1 MSVWQAAKKLRPQ
14 RSSSISLW
22 AGGARTLLLTLK
34 QVPCS
39 PSRPPHQGPTSNL
52 FSWPFRDARNTKHP
66 TTRLKNSCPW
76 VKLEAVFM
84 YTALWLQ
91 AGAARPSFS
100 QRFCTSLGLPAT
112 AASGLETCFLAGLK
126 LAMLAYNLTWLFY
139 SASVLQAASSQRRLT
154 HHGSRV
160 LEARNAAL
168 GLGEGANGRLDV

>member
-66 TTRLKNSCPW
+66 TTRLKNSCVPGSNSKQFSCTQRL
-76 VKLEAVFM
+76 VAPSRGSAPQLL
-84 YTALWLQ
+84 TALLHKPWASSNGSFWSRNLLSCWSQ
-91 AGAARPSFS
+91 AGYAGLQPHLALLISFCFAGCFVPEKTNASRLKGFGSQKCRPGAWRRSERPS
-100 QRFCTSLGLPAT
+100 
-112 AASGLETCFLAGLK
+112 
-126 LAMLAYNLTWLFY
+126 
-139 SASVLQAASSQRRLT
+139 
-154 HHGSRV
+154 
-160 LEARNAAL
+160 
-168 GLGEGANGRLDV
+168 